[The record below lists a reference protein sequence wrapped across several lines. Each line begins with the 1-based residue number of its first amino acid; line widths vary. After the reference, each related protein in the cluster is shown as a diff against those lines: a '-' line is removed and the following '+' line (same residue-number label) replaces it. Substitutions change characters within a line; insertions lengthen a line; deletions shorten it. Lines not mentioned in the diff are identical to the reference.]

1 MNDKMK
7 VTYAPVKKEILIGA
21 GTEKAC
27 ETFREML
34 DSNVYEITTAT
45 TVSAIRALDIR
56 MFSVLFFSLPL
67 ADENGIKLIDELA
80 SDSSPPVCVLVRP
93 DIPDNALE
101 HLVKDNCYILKRPVS
116 RSNITLAA
124 ELLSSFYG
132 RSADMRARIS
142 ELERKNNE
150 MKLMSRA
157 KLLLI
162 EKRGMTENEAHRHIL
177 RRAMDL
183 QMSIDE
189 VCRGIIGAGGEQ
201 S

>member
-1 MNDKMK
+1 
-7 VTYAPVKKEILIGA
+7 VKKKILISA
-21 GTEKAC
+21 GTDKAC

-34 DSNVYEITTAT
+34 DNGVYEITTAT
-45 TVSAIRALDIR
+45 TVSAIRSMDIE
-56 MFSVLFFSLPL
+56 MFSALFFSLPL
-67 ADENGIKLIDELA
+67 ADESGIKLIDELA
-80 SDSSPPVCVLVRP
+80 TDSSPPVCVIVRQ
-93 DIPDNALE
+93 DIPDKAVERLIRDNA
-101 HLVKDNCYILKRPVS
+101 YILKRPVS

-162 EKRGMTENEAHRHIL
+162 EKKGMSENDAHRYIL
-177 RRAMDL
+177 HRAMNR

-189 VCRGIIGAGGEQ
+189 VCREIIGGIG
-201 S
+201 

>member
-1 MNDKMK
+1 MK
-7 VTYAPVKKEILIGA
+7 KKILISA
-21 GTEKAC
+21 GTDKAC

-34 DSNVYEITTAT
+34 DNGVYEITTAT
-45 TVSAIRALDIR
+45 TVTEIRTYDLE

-67 ADENGIKLIDELA
+67 ADESGIKLIDELA
-80 SDSSPPVCVLVRP
+80 ADSSPPVCVMIRQ
-93 DIPDNALE
+93 DIPDKAVERLIRDNA
-101 HLVKDNCYILKRPVS
+101 YILKRPVS

-162 EKRGMTENEAHRHIL
+162 EKKGMSENDAHRYIL
-177 RRAMDL
+177 HRAMNR

-189 VCRGIIGAGGEQ
+189 VCREIIGGIG
-201 S
+201 

>member
-1 MNDKMK
+1 M
-7 VTYAPVKKEILIGA
+7 I
-21 GTEKAC
+21 
-27 ETFREML
+27 
-34 DSNVYEITTAT
+34 
-45 TVSAIRALDIR
+45 
-56 MFSVLFFSLPL
+56 
-67 ADENGIKLIDELA
+67 
-80 SDSSPPVCVLVRP
+80 VRQ

-101 HLVKDNCYILKRPVS
+101 RLIKDNCYILKRPVS

-132 RSADMRARIS
+132 RSADMRARIT

-162 EKRGMTENEAHRHIL
+162 EKKGMSENDAHRHIL
-177 RRAMDL
+177 HRAMNR

-189 VCRGIIGAGGEQ
+189 VCREIIGAGGEL

>member
-1 MNDKMK
+1 MK
-7 VTYAPVKKEILIGA
+7 KKILISA

-34 DSNVYEITTAT
+34 DNDIYEISTAT
-45 TVSAIRALDIR
+45 TVSEIRDHDLE

-67 ADENGIKLIDELA
+67 ADESGIKLIDELA
-80 SDSSPPVCVLVRP
+80 TDSSPPVCVIVRQ
-93 DIPDNALE
+93 DIPEKALE
-101 HLVKDNCYILKRPVS
+101 RLIKDNCYVLKRPVS

-132 RSADMRARIS
+132 RSADMRARIN

-162 EKRGMTENEAHRHIL
+162 EKKGMTENDAHRYIL
-177 RRAMDL
+177 HRAMNR

-189 VCRGIIGAGGEQ
+189 VCKEIIGEIGQG
-201 S
+201 